1 MTEITAKLK
10 YLRMSPRKVR
20 LVADMVRGAD
30 ADIAK
35 AKLRF
40 SKKGASAPLLTLLNS
55 AVSNAA
61 NNFKKKEGLYIKKI
75 FVDQGPTY
83 KRFRPAARGVAA
95 PISKKTSHITIV
107 LDEKHVS

>member
-1 MTEITAKLK
+1 MSQSAVPLEIAPGEEEVETQL
-10 YLRMSPRKVR
+10 L
-20 LVADMVRGAD
+20 LVRGAD

-75 FVDQGPTY
+75 FVDQ
-83 KRFRPAARGVAA
+83 VDS
-95 PISKKTSHITIV
+95 ISRMM
-107 LDEKHVS
+107 